1 MRTAIRAW
9 LQAHQFK
16 VLLGG
21 LLTIIV
27 LRAFAEVEQQFGEG
41 AAVVGLALP
50 LFALVSVTET
60 RHRLV
65 IAVVLALAAAASS
78 AGVVSGALSVR
89 ESAALELSLVFLAFT
104 TLVVFAGVFRSPRVT
119 GDVLAGAVAGY
130 ILLGLVWAG
139 VHALV
144 EAYRPHS
151 YAVATNAA
159 GAPTYNDLVYFSFV
173 TLMSIGYGDVVA
185 LGGPARM
192 LVICEGIT
200 GVAFNTI
207 VLALLVS
214 KYLVHSG
221 QAPG

>member
-1 MRTAIRAW
+1 
-9 LQAHQFK
+9 
-16 VLLGG
+16 
-21 LLTIIV
+21 
-27 LRAFAEVEQQFGEG
+27 
-41 AAVVGLALP
+41 
-50 LFALVSVTET
+50 
-60 RHRLV
+60 
-65 IAVVLALAAAASS
+65 
-78 AGVVSGALSVR
+78 
-89 ESAALELSLVFLAFT
+89 
-104 TLVVFAGVFRSPRVT
+104 
-119 GDVLAGAVAGY
+119 
-130 ILLGLVWAG
+130 
-139 VHALV
+139 
-144 EAYRPHS
+144 
-151 YAVATNAA
+151 VATNAA